1 MQLKEYRMNDSKFYN
16 TGFDQNR
23 SFIEFQPWY
32 GELGWE
38 IMSWIP
44 FCRKKALNYDRVIAS
59 SFGGMAPLYADFATE
74 FRPHDKTDRGLD
86 YPKMYRVEGIFH
98 QYGRA
103 EDAVSAQEVLIH
115 ARGVRRKSSINYH
128 QWPELAKGITGLALT
143 TAFIGTKDDQHVLG
157 YYDYR
162 GIDLQK
168 LMNRIARAKLVIG
181 ASSGI
186 MHLAAAC
193 GIDLIIW
200 GDSRTYF
207 SQTLERRY
215 KETWNPF
222 DVRVGWLTADDWQP
236 EPIKV
241 IKKIKEM
248 L

>member
-1 MQLKEYRMNDSKFYN
+1 MNELYD
-16 TGFDQNR
+16 FDIKPGCR
-23 SFIEFQPWY
+23 AIEFVPWY

-38 IMSWIP
+38 IMSWVP

-74 FRPHDKTDRGLD
+74 FRPHDKTNRGLD
-86 YPKMYRVEGIFH
+86 YPKMYRPDGIYYK
-98 QYGRA
+98 YGRPGKA
-103 EDAVSAQEVLIH
+103 MIVQDVLLH
-115 ARGVRRKSSINYH
+115 ARGIGRKSSINYR
-128 QWPELAKGITGLALT
+128 QWPELAERISGMALT
-143 TAFIGTKDDQHVLG
+143 SAFIGTKNDQLVLG

-168 LMNRIARAKLVIG
+168 LMDRIARAKMVIG
-181 ASSGI
+181 VSSGI

-193 GIDLIIW
+193 GKDLIVW

-236 EPIKV
+236 EPVKV
-241 IKKIKEM
+241 IKKIEEM